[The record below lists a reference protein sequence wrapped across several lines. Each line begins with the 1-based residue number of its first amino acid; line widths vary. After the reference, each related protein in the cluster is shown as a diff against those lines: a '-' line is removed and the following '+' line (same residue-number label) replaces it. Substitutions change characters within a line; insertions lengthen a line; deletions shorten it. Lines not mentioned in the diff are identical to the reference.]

1 MKILKD
7 KYIATRYKDKILTA
21 LVQQD
26 KIVQL
31 DLTGEEST
39 LLNHIYI
46 GKVKNIVSNIQ
57 AAFIDIGNDQICY
70 YSFENNKHPIFTNKI
85 SKNKKGLSEGDELII
100 QLEREG
106 VKTKAPVVSSNL
118 NFAGKYVILT
128 HGKTTLGISNKII
141 DKKWRTEVREA
152 LAPFLNGEYGFI
164 IRTNAKAVTIDKIL
178 EECLILKKQYDSVR
192 EAGLYRTCYSCLWKP
207 APDYISGLR
216 DLYSDNLGSI
226 ITDQEDLYEDMQ
238 DYLMVYEPEQV
249 ERLSLYTDI
258 LLSLSKLYSIQTVM
272 ERALNE
278 RVWLKSGGYLV
289 IQPTEALVVIDVN
302 TGKFAGKKNQQE
314 TILKINLEAAKEIA
328 FQIRLRNLSGIVI
341 VDFIDLLNQ
350 EDKDTLMEHFGRYL
364 HRDPI
369 KTTLVGMTK
378 LSLVELT
385 RKKIKKPLYEQVLV

>member
-1 MKILKD
+1 MKRLSD
-7 KYIATRYKDKILTA
+7 NYIVTRYGDKILTA

-31 DLTGEEST
+31 DFTGREST

-57 AAFIDIGNDQICY
+57 AAFIDIGDGRICY
-70 YSFENNKHPIFTNKI
+70 YSFENNRNPIITNKMNH
-85 SKNKKGLSEGDELII
+85 NKKGLSEGDEFIV

-106 VKTKAPVVSSNL
+106 VKTKAPVVTSNL

-128 HGKTTLGISNKII
+128 HGKTQLGISNKIT
-141 DKKWRTEVREA
+141 DKKWKLEIKEA
-152 LAPFLNGEYGFI
+152 LEPYLNEDYGLI
-164 IRTNAKAVTIDKIL
+164 IRTNAKKASADKIL
-178 EECLILKKQYDSVR
+178 EECRILKKQYEAVK
-192 EAGLYRTCYSCLWKP
+192 EAGRYRTCYSCLWRP
-207 APDYISGLR
+207 APEYISGVR
-216 DLYSDNLGSI
+216 DLYTERLGSI
-226 ITDQEDLYEDMQ
+226 ITDQEDLHKELR
-238 DYLMVYEPEQV
+238 DYLLAYEPEQLGLL
-249 ERLSLYTDI
+249 RLYTDP
-258 LLSLSKLYSIQTVM
+258 LLPLSKLYSIQTAV

-302 TGKFAGKKNQQE
+302 TGKFTGKKNQQE
-314 TILKINLEAAKEIA
+314 TILKINLEAAEEIA
-328 FQIRLRNLSGIVI
+328 YQIRLRNLSGIII
-341 VDFIDLLNQ
+341 VDFIDLLHQ
-350 EDKDTLMEHFGRYL
+350 KDKDTLMEQFGRAL
-364 HRDPI
+364 HKDPV